1 MNPICIVMYIIVLF
15 RFFKDRI
22 LIEEPYLI
30 TFFGQDYIDYK
41 RKVPILIPFIEMS
54 EEEEKKYLNKHNL
67 IKEKGKSFKNNN
79 ENFEDEDYD

>member
-1 MNPICIVMYIIVLF
+1 MNPICIIAYFIVLF
-15 RFFKDRI
+15 KFFKDRI

-54 EEEEKKYLNKHNL
+54 EEEEKNYLNKYKL
-67 IKEKGKSFKNNN
+67 IKEREKSFKNND
-79 ENFEDEDYD
+79 ENYDDDDYD

>member
-1 MNPICIVMYIIVLF
+1 MNPICIIAYFIVLF
-15 RFFKDRI
+15 KFFKDRI

-54 EEEEKKYLNKHNL
+54 EEEEKIYLNKYNL
-67 IKEKGKSFKNNN
+67 IKEREKLNNN
-79 ENFEDEDYD
+79 DIKDYEDDDYD